1 MRGAVSGV
9 VPGDAGIGAAAE
21 KYPGFEEA
29 VALQRED
36 IRQLRVEVRGLLALN
51 GIHPGIEGGDLFRE
65 GMAVLSFVRILL
77 GEDCLPPGRARD
89 GIADPTIVCGL
100 SPSCGRSILGADN
113 WQLFRLAQ
121 FRSAAQGFW
130 VGSTMTASMN
140 LSRAGSMATALLNHS
155 EAHAMSFARKHTSP
169 ANRAAC

>member
-9 VPGDAGIGAAAE
+9 VPGDAGIWAAAE

-77 GEDCLPPGRARD
+77 GEDSLPPGRRARRNSRSHHCLR
-89 GIADPTIVCGL
+89 IVAELWPVDLGRRQLAVVPVGPVQERRPGL
-100 SPSCGRSILGADN
+100 LG
-113 WQLFRLAQ
+113 
-121 FRSAAQGFW
+121 
-130 VGSTMTASMN
+130 GSTMTASMN
-140 LSRAGSMATALLNHS
+140 LSRAGSMATALPTI
-155 EAHAMSFARKHTSP
+155 RRHTPCPS
-169 ANRAAC
+169 RGSI